1 MWNGAPTRPVRQS
14 QISEQQTREDD
25 CDLEHVVGK
34 SSEAAIGIE
43 GISTSPLLDTGS
55 SVSTVSQDF
64 YQRNLS
70 HLDLHQID
78 QLLKIECADG
88 QPLPYLGN
96 IKADIAI
103 PGISK
108 STLQPCLLLV
118 VPQTNYSAT
127 TPILLGTN
135 FLSSL
140 LETCGKQVASDVCR
154 PSHTCHHGTWPCSAF
169 LFARNSSHDTSI
181 ESLW

>member
-1 MWNGAPTRPVRQS
+1 MGHPQDRYTKP

-25 CDLEHVVGK
+25 CDLEHLVGK
-34 SSEAAIGIE
+34 SNEAPIGIE
-43 GISTSPLLDTGS
+43 GISTSALLDTGS

-88 QPLPYLGN
+88 QPLPYLGY

-118 VPQTNYSAT
+118 VPQINYSAT
-127 TPILLGTN
+127 TPVLLGTN

-140 LETCGKQVASDVCR
+140 LETCGKQLGPRCLQTI
-154 PSHTCHHGTWPCSAF
+154 SH
-169 LFARNSSHDTSI
+169 LSSWYLALRCI
-181 ESLW
+181 SLREKQLSRHCN

>member
-127 TPILLGTN
+127 TPYCLAPTSCLPCWRSVA
-135 FLSSL
+135 SSL
-140 LETCGKQVASDVCR
+140 VPDVCR